1 MLEFTDKDF
10 TAVIVIILNNI
21 KEYMLIKNEE
31 I

>member
-1 MLEFTDKDF
+1 MLEFIDKDF
-10 TAVIVIILNNI
+10 KAVIVIMLNNI

>member
-1 MLEFTDKDF
+1 MLEFIDKDF
-10 TAVIVIILNNI
+10 KAVIVIILNNI